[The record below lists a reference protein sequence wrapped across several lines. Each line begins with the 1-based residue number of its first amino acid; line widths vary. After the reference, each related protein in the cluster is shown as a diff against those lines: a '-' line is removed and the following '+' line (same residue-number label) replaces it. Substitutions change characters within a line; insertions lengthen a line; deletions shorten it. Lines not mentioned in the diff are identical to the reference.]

1 MSAIRGELLTYGQ
14 EKGPDVKLVVSGDEY
29 YHLMETPEGF
39 TVVYD
44 NTQGLFC
51 YAQVHEKALVS
62 SGVSLAQPPPKHLRR
77 HLRDSAAVRDARAQA
92 NFAARKPPVSALAMR
107 NGGSLTHGPN
117 RGLLEGRRLSE
128 GKVRGLT
135 ILVNFKD
142 VQSTV
147 TRDEVDQMLNGEGY
161 KANGNFCS
169 VREYFRLMS
178 AGRLDYTNDVVGPF
192 TLSQPRAYYVKKLL
206 VEEALKLAVNSGVD
220 LSQYDSQGEGI
231 VDALSILYAGQTQY
245 LDNLWPHNSY
255 LELRFGAMR
264 TYFYLIT
271 SLGRSSSELTIG
283 TFCHETGHLLPRF
296 PDLYDYGQ
304 RGWEGD
310 TLESEGM
317 GSYCL
322 MGSGNH
328 LNYGKT
334 PAPVCGYLRDL
345 ASWCTTAVELV
356 PGGEFTVRHGDYG
369 TVQRYLTGKP
379 NEYFIVENRSKLGLD
394 QYLPSSGLA
403 VYHCDING
411 SNEFQEGS
419 ARRHYQCALLQA
431 DGRQDLERNAN
442 AGDGEDLF
450 ASIAGTALTHDSR
463 PSSRL
468 WDGSDS
474 GLTLSSVSPPGREMK
489 FRVGTPEA
497 AAGESTLEGAAA
509 PNLSIPDNSPVG
521 ITSAVKLSHPKT
533 VGSIEVS
540 FDIQH
545 PYIGDLRVELVSPT
559 GRGVLLHSRLGA
571 DKDNLVARFESK
583 MPGSPLVALLGQP
596 IEGSWLLRVSDLAS
610 RDKGKLRKWSL
621 AVAPR
626 T

>member
-14 EKGPDVKLVVSGDEY
+14 EKGPDVKLVVSGDEF
-29 YHLMETPEGF
+29 YHLLETPDGF
-39 TVVYD
+39 TSIYD
-44 NTQGLFC
+44 DTQGLFC
-51 YAQVHEKALVS
+51 YAQLREGALES
-62 SGVSLAQPPPKHLRR
+62 SGVSIGQPPPKRLRR
-77 HLRDSAAVRDARAQA
+77 HLRDSAAVRDARARASYQ
-92 NFAARKPPVSALAMR
+92 ARKPPVSRLALP
-107 NGGSLTHGPN
+107 NGGSLTHGPSK
-117 RGLLEGRRLSE
+117 GLLEGRRLCE

-142 VQSTV
+142 VQSSV
-147 TRDEVDQMLNGEGY
+147 TREEVDQMLNGEGY

-178 AGRLDYTNDVVGPF
+178 GGRLDYTNDVVGPF
-192 TLSQPRAYYVKKLL
+192 TLSQPRSYYVKHLL

-220 LSQYDSQGEGI
+220 LTRYDCRQEGL

-245 LDNLWPHNSY
+245 LDQLWPHNSY
-255 LELRFGAMR
+255 LELRLGAMK
-264 TYFYLIT
+264 TYFYLVT

-304 RGWEGD
+304 QGWEGD

-334 PAPVCGYLRDL
+334 PAPVCGFLRDL
-345 ASWCTTAVELV
+345 AGWCDTVVDLA
-356 PGGEFTVRHGDYG
+356 PGKEFTLRHGDYS
-369 TVQRYLTGKP
+369 TVLRYPTDKP
-379 NEYFIVENRSKLGLD
+379 HEYFIVENRSKLGLD
-394 QYLPSSGLA
+394 QHLPSSGLA
-403 VYHCDING
+403 VYHCDIQG

-442 AGDGEDLF
+442 SGDGEDLF
-450 ASIAGTALTHDSR
+450 ASIAGAALTHDSR

-474 GLTLSSVSPPGREMK
+474 GLALSSVSPPGKEMK
-489 FRVGTPEA
+489 FRVGTPETPA
-497 AAGESTLEGAAA
+497 AESTLQGELA

-521 ITSAVKLSHPKT
+521 ITSALKLSHPKT

-545 PYIGDLRVELVSPT
+545 TYIGDLRVELVSPT
-559 GRGVLLHSRLGA
+559 GRGVLLHSRLGR
-571 DKDNLVARFESK
+571 DQDDLVARFESK
-583 MPGSPLVALLGQP
+583 MPGSPLAALKGQP

-621 AVAPR
+621 KVTPR
-626 T
+626 S